1 MRIFLSRAG
10 VSDVMR
16 PSADIHSGQFSWQR
30 KLRTRMKLI
39 GGCAAFFSSAAC
51 KVAAPIGKVK
61 RRKTSNDLENKH
73 FTKKEIAKRTIKLPQ
88 LY

>member
-1 MRIFLSRAG
+1 
-10 VSDVMR
+10 MR
-16 PSADIHSGQFSWQR
+16 PSADIHSGQFSRQR

-51 KVAAPIGKVK
+51 EVTAPIGKVK
-61 RRKTSNDLENKH
+61 RRKTSNNLKNRH
-73 FTKKEIAKRTIKLPQ
+73 FTKKETAKRTIKLPQ

>member
-1 MRIFLSRAG
+1 
-10 VSDVMR
+10 
-16 PSADIHSGQFSWQR
+16 
-30 KLRTRMKLI
+30 MKLI

-51 KVAAPIGKVK
+51 AITAPIGKVK
-61 RRKTSNDLENKH
+61 RRKTSNDLENRH